1 MRIIAI
7 AAVLIATC
15 GALPTHVWS
24 QVDPSGSWQ
33 TWHTEHFRIHAK
45 ASHVLH
51 ALRASREAERA
62 YLALSSELTSP
73 KGKVDLVLTDAA
85 DFSNGFA
92 TVFPSNRL
100 TINLAPPA
108 TANELGVYDDWLRLV
123 ITHELTHIF
132 HLDRSG
138 GIWRI
143 LQKPF
148 GRAPGLFPNAYLPGW
163 VSEGIA
169 TYYESRFTSAGR
181 VRGAYHTQL
190 LGATAR
196 DGTWP
201 RSGDAVRMNRV
212 WPAGRRTY
220 AWGSRFFE
228 RQRTLFGD
236 SVVPQFIERTS
247 RQLNV
252 FNVSSPLKGAGGES
266 VGDGW
271 ERLEQPATESSS
283 EYRILER
290 GLRLEPTARPSPDG
304 TRICFRRL
312 DDRNVERIVVR
323 DIATGEDIASRRVTS
338 AEGIAWVGDTVYVT
352 QLEYSSPVTIRSDV
366 YRWEPGKDWQRVSI
380 EARNTDVFAAG
391 DGQLGLISLQPGAR
405 SVGVMRYP
413 DTSVKEFPNPESST
427 DWGRIVVSA
436 DGEWVAAARHADQQ
450 WDIVMWPAG
459 RPEDFRMVT
468 RDAAMDADPVW
479 SASGGQLLFSS
490 ERSGLPQVYAF
501 DIKSGRTDRLTDEP
515 TGARQPAV
523 IGHDALI
530 FSTVFGDGYA
540 LLQQRMRPLESDEP
554 HARVDTAS
562 TIAATDVQ
570 VREGRYAPWP
580 ALRPH
585 FWIPVVHD
593 EGQTGA
599 FIGALTM
606 GTDPIGRT
614 SYSVLATA
622 SPEHGRV
629 EGVLYV
635 SHRRWRSWSVDMAAG
650 QTWDFDPILYHGGV
664 VPASFRERAAELG
677 IRHRWRRWRKGADF
691 RFRGFVERDVLVNEG
706 AEPLQFTPLNPTFV
720 GAAIAASTSHF
731 SRPMMS
737 VSPEDGFALEA
748 MYLRRWQT
756 GGSQYWS
763 YEARGNVAGYLALPL
778 PGFAHWVLAANVAAG
793 KTGGTAATTFSVG
806 GESGDIIEL
815 IPGTALGSGRRRFQ
829 MRGYGARSGF
839 TRAAVGVLELRVPLV
854 LIARG
859 VPRLPLFL
867 DRLSLNLFGE
877 IGAGWNRGE
886 TIDLAAMRDV
896 GGEIAVDMGLGAGFE
911 LKARLGGAVA
921 LTDWLDTE
929 RGSVRYY
936 VAFGRAF

>member
-1 MRIIAI
+1 MRIVAI
-7 AAVLIATC
+7 AAVLIAIC
-15 GALPTHVWS
+15 VALPTHVCS
-24 QVDPSGSWQ
+24 QVDVSGSWQ
-33 TWHTEHFRIHAK
+33 TWHTKHFRIHAK
-45 ASHVLH
+45 TSYVFH
-51 ALRASREAERA
+51 ALRAGREAERA
-62 YLALSSELTSP
+62 YLALSSELKSP
-73 KGKVDLVLTDAA
+73 EGKVDLVLSDAA

-100 TINLAPPA
+100 VINLTPPA
-108 TANELGVYDDWLRLV
+108 TANALGVYDDWLRLV

-138 GIWRI
+138 GVWRI
-143 LQKPF
+143 FQRIF
-148 GRAPGLFPNAYLPGW
+148 GRAPGLFPNAYQPGW

-190 LGATAR
+190 LRATAR
-196 DGTWP
+196 DGSWP
-201 RSGDAVRMNRV
+201 RSDDAARVNRV

-236 SVVPQFIERTS
+236 SIVPRFMERTS
-247 RQLNV
+247 RQLIV
-252 FNVSSPLKGAGGES
+252 FNVSSPLKSAGGES

-271 ERLEQPATESSS
+271 HRLEQPAPESNGN
-283 EYRILER
+283 YRILER
-290 GLRLEPTARPSPDG
+290 GLRLEPIARPSPDG

-312 DDRNVERIVVR
+312 DDRDVEHIVVR

-338 AEGIAWVGDTVYVT
+338 VEGIAWLGDTVYVT
-352 QLEYSSPVTIRSDV
+352 QLEHSSPVTIRSDV
-366 YRWEPGKDWQRVSI
+366 YRWEPGKAWQRISFD
-380 EARNTDVFAAG
+380 ARHTDVFAAG
-391 DGQLGLISLQPGAR
+391 NGELGLITLTPGAR
-405 SVGVMRYP
+405 SVGVLQYS
-413 DTSVKEFPNPESST
+413 DTSVTEFPRPASST
-427 DWGRIVVSA
+427 DWGRIAVSP
-436 DGEWVAAARHADQQ
+436 GREWVAAARHADQR

-459 RPEDFRMVT
+459 RPEEFRMVT
-468 RDAAMDADPVW
+468 RDAALDADPVW
-479 SASGGQLLFSS
+479 SASGERLLFAS
-490 ERSGLPQVYAF
+490 ERSGLPQIYAF
-501 DIKSGRTDRLTDEP
+501 DIASGRTHRLTDEP

-523 IGHDALI
+523 IGHDSLV

-540 LLQQRMRPLESDEP
+540 LLQQKIRSIDSEESDE
-554 HARVDTAS
+554 RVDTVSA
-562 TIAATDVQ
+562 IAATDVR
-570 VREGRYAPWP
+570 VRQGRYAPWP

-599 FIGALTM
+599 FIGAFTM

-614 SYSVLATA
+614 SYSALATA

-635 SHRRWRSWSVDMAAG
+635 THRRWRSWSVDMAAG
-650 QTWDFDPILYHGGV
+650 QTWDFDPILYNGAV
-664 VPASFRERAAELG
+664 VPASFREQAVELG
-677 IRHRWRRWRKGADF
+677 IRHRWRRWRTGADI
-691 RFRGFVERDVLVNEG
+691 RFRSFVERDVLVNEG
-706 AEPLQFTPLNPTFV
+706 AEPLQFTPLNPTFA
-720 GAAIAASTSHF
+720 GGAIAASFSHL
-731 SRPMMS
+731 SRPMLS
-737 VSPEDGFALEA
+737 VSPEDGFVMGA

-756 GGSQYWS
+756 GGSQYGS
-763 YEARGNVAGYLALPL
+763 YEARGNVAGFLALPF
-778 PGFAHWVLAANVAAG
+778 PGFAHWVLAAKVAAG

-829 MRGYGARSGF
+829 MRGYSARSGF
-839 TRAAVGVLELRVPLV
+839 TRAVVGVLELRVPVV

-886 TIDLAAMRDV
+886 TIDLGSMRDV
-896 GGEIAVDMGLGAGFE
+896 GGEIAIDLGLGAGFA
-911 LKARLGGAVA
+911 LKTRLGGAVA
-921 LTDWLDTE
+921 LSDWLDTE

-936 VAFGRAF
+936 VAFGQAF